1 MNAYPSFADVLK
13 NISAMVTSSITDL
26 SLSKK
31 ASFCLVALVGIIL
44 VARRPA
50 PLIVKPAGTVSGNVS

>member
-1 MNAYPSFADVLK
+1 M
-13 NISAMVTSSITDL
+13 SAMVISSITDL

-31 ASFCLVALVGIIL
+31 ASFCLVALVGITL